1 MDLDALIMKL
11 NTKYYKSLKK
21 QSDKDGIKLDWL
33 NQHLQKIVSDTEK
46 KDQQT
51 ESEKKVEVL
60 ETTSKIL
67 TDDSMYKKS
76 WIKLNSIH
84 KILKIKEF
92 VNELK
97 IDSESERIKLRDELV
112 QLVKNK
118 VLTKKDKIKY
128 DEENG
133 KIISITNLQY
143 KSGNYYYNS

>member
-11 NTKYYKSLKK
+11 NIKYYKSLKK

-33 NQHLQKIVSDTEK
+33 NQHLEKIVSDTEK

-51 ESEKKVEVL
+51 ESERKVEVL
-60 ETTSKIL
+60 EITNKIL
-67 TDDSMYKKS
+67 TDNSIYKKS

-118 VLTKKDKIKY
+118 VLTKKDKINY